1 MEERSKAA
9 VTISSSPP
17 PWAKTA
23 PSGSMMRE
31 KPPYSVP
38 SRSPQALH
46 ETTKS
51 WFSIA
56 RAAVSVSQWYCRAA
70 VHWAGRNMTCAPRSA
85 SVRHSSGKRTS

>member
-1 MEERSKAA
+1 MEERSKSA

-56 RAAVSVSQWYCRAA
+56 RR
-70 VHWAGRNMTCAPRSA
+70 R
-85 SVRHSSGKRTS
+85 